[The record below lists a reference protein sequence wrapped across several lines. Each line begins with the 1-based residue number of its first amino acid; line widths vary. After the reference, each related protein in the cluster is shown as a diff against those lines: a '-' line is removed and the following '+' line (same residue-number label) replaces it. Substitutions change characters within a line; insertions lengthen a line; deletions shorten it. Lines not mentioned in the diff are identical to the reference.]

1 MTSERK
7 ASTTST
13 RGFCRPEEID
23 DVEEQSHG
31 GSSYRIQSIT
41 IP

>member
-7 ASTTST
+7 VPTTST
-13 RGFCRPEEID
+13 RGFCRPDEID
-23 DVEEQSHG
+23 DVEEQSHDR
-31 GSSYRIQSIT
+31 SSYRIQSLT